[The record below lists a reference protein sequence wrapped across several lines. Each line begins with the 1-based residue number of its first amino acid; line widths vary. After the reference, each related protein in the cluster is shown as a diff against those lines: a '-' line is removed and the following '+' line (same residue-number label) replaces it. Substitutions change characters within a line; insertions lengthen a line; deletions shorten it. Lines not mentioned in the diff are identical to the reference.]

1 MRTMRKTPMLL
12 ALFGLALAAWVVLP
26 GCGGENDLVTS
37 PSASQWASGDP
48 ASFSPPEGGLT
59 DRRIV
64 GGTHFATW
72 TLVASGWVTPEASVK
87 VEGSRYS
94 LKFPKGGVAKREFI
108 TICERDPMVADVEFG
123 PHGTWFVIP
132 VEVTIDYKGT
142 SNDPESKN
150 YNGMEPAVFWYDP
163 VARAWQPIP
172 FTADKNLKKVTFY
185 LEHFS
190 RYALQGATDDGEWQ
204 WTRTG
209 KQTEDPLG
217 EGPSDLN

>member
-1 MRTMRKTPMLL
+1 MHL

-26 GCGGENDLVTS
+26 GCGGENDMVTS

-59 DRRIV
+59 DKKIV
-64 GGTHFATW
+64 GGPGILTW
-72 TLVASGWVTPEASVK
+72 YLVASAWVTPEASVK

-94 LKFPKGGVAKREFI
+94 LKFPSGSVAKQELI
-108 TICERDPMVADVEFG
+108 TIRERDPLVADVEFG

-132 VEVTIDYKGT
+132 VEATIDYKGT
-142 SNDPESKN
+142 SNDPESES
-150 YNGMEPAVFWYDP
+150 YNGLEPAVYWYNP

-172 FTADKNLKKVTFY
+172 YTEDKKLKKVTFL

-190 RYALQGATDDGEWQ
+190 RYALQGATEDGEWQ

-209 KQTEDPLG
+209 KQTADPLG
-217 EGPSDLN
+217 EGSSDRY